1 MMKPREVTWVC
12 PSLSDNR
19 RLHPASLEN
28 PRVSSSL
35 WTTELQLHRSW
46 SLEPQAQLRA
56 WNGGRGGQFLLAV
69 LMAWSQVAISDSTP
83 GRPRGRGCVFPVA
96 AMVSHHKLNI
106 TRSLSTVL
114 GARSPSS
121 ASLGRGECVGGAG
134 SSWSP
139 GESPFP
145 ALSASRAAL
154 LTAPGHSPFLHPQPQ
169 WLLHLSP
176 SPGIFEITSQAHL
189 DNPGPLPHLKI
200 LNSIMS
206 MKSLCHLW
214 EHSQAQGS
222 GPGCV
227 WVLIRLEQGAG
238 GPKDQTV
245 LSGWFCYN
253 QAWPVATSAC
263 SGGGF
268 WGASHGDSAAAMM
281 GPLMVSQLPA
291 LHPLI

>member
-1 MMKPREVTWVC
+1 MCISCGCYGK
-12 PSLSDNR
+12 S
-19 RLHPASLEN
+19 
-28 PRVSSSL
+28 
-35 WTTELQLHRSW
+35 
-46 SLEPQAQLRA
+46 PQAQHHKITLYCS
-56 WNGGRGGQFLLAV
+56 GGQKPQLSLAGPRRMRGWGWFLLKPWREPLPCPFSLQSCAP
-69 LMAWSQVAISDSTP
+69 DSP
-83 GRPRGRGCVFPVA
+83 RPLALP
-96 AMVSHHKLNI
+96 
-106 TRSLSTVL
+106 
-114 GARSPSS
+114 PSS
-121 ASLGRGECVGGAG
+121 ATVIA
-134 SSWSP
+134 SSI
-139 GESPFP
+139 
-145 ALSASRAAL
+145 A
-154 LTAPGHSPFLHPQPQ
+154 
-169 WLLHLSP
+169 
-176 SPGIFEITSQAHL
+176 FEITSQAHL

-268 WGASHGDSAAAMM
+268 
-281 GPLMVSQLPA
+281 
-291 LHPLI
+291 